1 MPEEEAFIVF
11 DDAAYDEGFDEQE
24 AEEERMAMELYQAKK
39 NRDIQRAKAY
49 IEEQGDSDSP

>member
-1 MPEEEAFIVF
+1 MF